1 MTAIVMECI
10 KAENHPNADSLRVY
24 EFSCPQHPSIQI
36 VANLENIYSPGDKA
50 TVVVAPSLMKDN
62 VVIKKVNLRGITS
75 DGMALGKTDHNVGT
89 DLTNE
94 YCLNLEETEVF
105 IPWPDIESLFNVR
118 KYITDKR
125 TVIYRAKVKLDG
137 CFYKKTKITM
147 WDGSRKLIP
156 TVKPGEYVMGADA
169 NNNLVKSMVLKTFN
183 NGITNDWVEFRGYR
197 TACETSHTSGIFTI
211 RCTPNHLIWSKSK
224 NSYIEAKDIKP
235 GEIVLYGRKPELSL
249 TFTQKQILLGKMLGD
264 ATLNSINS
272 SAHIQWSHT
281 EKDKDYINWTITALD
296 KLAKLES
303 KPRISG
309 YGSTMYRARTI
320 NSAHIK
326 NVFDSFC
333 VDKKKSVPEWV
344 ADELYPLAI
353 AFWYMDDGSLS
364 HTKLQR
370 DRVSFHTNAFS
381 IKDCEILLKGLNKFG
396 INGSILNDGKSKNK
410 IYPSIHIDSDG
421 SEKLFALIAPYIP
434 PCMNRKLPKHYRNHN
449 GFIPETN
456 SFYEP
461 SLCERKI
468 IDIKRISYKSNKY
481 DIETETHNYF
491 ANGVLVH
498 NSNAGLQLPT
508 SATNG
513 KKVIAQSRS
522 RIITVDDDNMG
533 FAKWVVERY
542 DYFLK
547 IRERANEL
555 GITDHIAVF
564 GEYCGKGIQKRT
576 AISQID
582 KKIFA
587 VFAIQIGVLD
597 AQLETDPAK
606 ISQIVP
612 EDRDVYVIPW
622 EGDDIVMDFSDTDKL
637 QESANTINKMV
648 EYVELCDPWVKDKF
662 GVSGIGEGVVLYPVT
677 NGTLVSKQEY
687 TDLVFKAKG
696 EKHKVVNSKQ
706 PAQINPE
713 FVKTID
719 DFVNLFITE
728 NRLEQ
733 IAQKVGGIDVKNTG
747 SFLKEFCQDVQKESK
762 AELEDAGLEW
772 RQVAKAIN
780 DRARNWWMENVKN
793 PS

>member
-36 VANLENIYSPGDKA
+36 VANLENVYSPGDKA

-62 VVIKKVNLRGITS
+62 VVIKNVNLRGATS
-75 DGMALGKTDHNVGT
+75 YGMALGKTDHDVGT
-89 DLTNE
+89 DLTEE

-118 KYITDKR
+118 KYLTQTQDKR
-125 TVIYRAKVKLDG
+125 TVVYRAKVKLDG
-137 CFYKKTKITM
+137 
-147 WDGSRKLIP
+147 
-156 TVKPGEYVMGADA
+156 A
-169 NNNLVKSMVLKTFN
+169 NS
-183 NGITNDWVEFRGYR
+183 
-197 TACETSHTSGIFTI
+197 C
-211 RCTPNHLIWSKSK
+211 
-224 NSYIEAKDIKP
+224 
-235 GEIVLYGRKPELSL
+235 
-249 TFTQKQILLGKMLGD
+249 
-264 ATLNSINS
+264 
-272 SAHIQWSHT
+272 
-281 EKDKDYINWTITALD
+281 
-296 KLAKLES
+296 
-303 KPRISG
+303 
-309 YGSTMYRARTI
+309 
-320 NSAHIK
+320 
-326 NVFDSFC
+326 
-333 VDKKKSVPEWV
+333 
-344 ADELYPLAI
+344 
-353 AFWYMDDGSLS
+353 
-364 HTKLQR
+364 
-370 DRVSFHTNAFS
+370 
-381 IKDCEILLKGLNKFG
+381 
-396 INGSILNDGKSKNK
+396 
-410 IYPSIHIDSDG
+410 
-421 SEKLFALIAPYIP
+421 
-434 PCMNRKLPKHYRNHN
+434 
-449 GFIPETN
+449 
-456 SFYEP
+456 
-461 SLCERKI
+461 
-468 IDIKRISYKSNKY
+468 
-481 DIETETHNYF
+481 
-491 ANGVLVH
+491 
-498 NSNAGLQLPT
+498 LQLPT
-508 SATNG
+508 STTNG
-513 KKVIAQSRS
+513 KKVIAQSRN

-533 FAKWVVERY
+533 FAKWAVERY

-547 IRERANEL
+547 IRERANDL
-555 GITDHIAVF
+555 GVTDHIAVF

-587 VFAIQIGVLD
+587 VFAVQIGVLD

-612 EDRDVYVIPW
+612 EDRDIYVIPW

-762 AELEDAGLEW
+762 AELEAAGLEW